1 MEEEKLRILEML
13 GSGEITAEEAAQL
26 LTALEQ
32 AESEALQTR
41 TEEAG
46 WSGSPSLSPV
56 EQAETRWAR
65 FWIYPLM
72 AGGIVL
78 VAGALIMGL
87 VYSIRAAPGWR
98 VCGWLPMILGLGVML
113 IAWWTR
119 SATWLHLRISEGE
132 GNGHKVA
139 FSFPLPLTLAAWGL
153 RLAQPFV
160 PQLKDTGVDDLIIAL
175 RQGKSRNEPLF
186 IDVQDDEKGE
196 KVQIYIG

>member
-1 MEEEKLRILEML
+1 MEEERLRILEMV
-13 GSGEITAEEAAQL
+13 GAGEITAEQASELLAALNTAEAQ
-26 LTALEQ
+26 E
-32 AESEALQTR
+32 LQ

-46 WSGSPSLSPV
+46 SAMSPNLPP
-56 EQAETRWAR
+56 AELRENRWAR

-72 AGGIVL
+72 AGGVVL
-78 VAGALIMGL
+78 ILGALIMGL
-87 VYSIRAAPGWR
+87 VYSTGAARGWR

-119 SATWLHLRISEGE
+119 SATWLHLRVSEE
-132 GNGHKVA
+132 DGHNVA
-139 FSFPLPLTLAAWGL
+139 FSFPLPLTLAAWVL

-186 IDVQDDEKGE
+186 IDVEDDEKGE
-196 KVQIYIG
+196 RVEIYIG